1 MLEIA
6 WKGTKPVAMNDG
18 STRTFIQDGDTVIIR
33 GYAMKDN
40 VRVGFGECTGKVLPV
55 IQ

>member
-1 MLEIA
+1 
-6 WKGTKPVAMNDG
+6 MNDG

-33 GYAMKDN
+33 GYALKDN
-40 VRVGFGECTGKVLPV
+40 VRVGFGECSGKVLPV